1 MSETKQHPLVIVFY
15 LDREMMKQT
24 EILQPFA
31 TSVNQMIIQKK
42 LNAIAFF
49 LPTDGEERVE
59 CINPVVV
66 PKVEMDKIQKIINEI
81 QTQFSV
87 GEKFENIPD
96 EDIEIEL
103 KSLYRSNRYNQIQME
118 KMYNEWCAGLDE
130 EETKGM

>member
-1 MSETKQHPLVIVFY
+1 MEETKQHPLVIVFY

-31 TSVNQMIIQKK
+31 ASVNQMIIQKK

-66 PKVEMDKIQKIINEI
+66 PKVEMDKIEKILSEI

-103 KSLYRSNRYNQIQME
+103 N
-118 KMYNEWCAGLDE
+118 NENKKIE
-130 EETKGM
+130 NE

>member
-31 TSVNQMIIQKK
+31 SSVNQMIIQKK

-66 PKVEMDKIQKIINEI
+66 PKVEMDKIQKILNEI

-96 EDIEIEL
+96 EDIEIQL
-103 KSLYRSNRYNQIQME
+103 N
-118 KMYNEWCAGLDE
+118 NEDQKIE
-130 EETKGM
+130 NE

>member
-1 MSETKQHPLVIVFY
+1 MEETKQHPLVIVFY

-31 TSVNQMIIQKK
+31 ASVNQMIIQKK

-66 PKVEMDKIQKIINEI
+66 PKVEMDKIQKIISEI

-103 KSLYRSNRYNQIQME
+103 NNEDE
-118 KMYNEWCAGLDE
+118 KIENE
-130 EETKGM
+130 

>member
-1 MSETKQHPLVIVFY
+1 MEETKQHPLVIVFY

-31 TSVNQMIIQKK
+31 ASVNQMIIQKK

-66 PKVEMDKIQKIINEI
+66 PKVEMDKIQKILNEI

-103 KSLYRSNRYNQIQME
+103 NNENE
-118 KMYNEWCAGLDE
+118 KIENE
-130 EETKGM
+130 

>member
-1 MSETKQHPLVIVFY
+1 MSDTKQHPLVIVFY
-15 LDREMMKQT
+15 LDREMMKQK

-31 TSVNQMIIQKK
+31 GSINQMIIQKK

-66 PKVEMDKIQKIINEI
+66 PTAEMEKIEKILTDIK
-81 QTQFSV
+81 TQFAV
-87 GEKFENIPD
+87 NETFDNIPT

-103 KSLYRSNRYNQIQME
+103 TNEDE
-118 KMYNEWCAGLDE
+118 KIENE
-130 EETKGM
+130 

>member
-1 MSETKQHPLVIVFY
+1 MEETKQHPLVIVFY

-31 TSVNQMIIQKK
+31 ASVNQMIIQKK

-66 PKVEMDKIQKIINEI
+66 PKVEMDKIQKIISEI
-81 QTQFSV
+81 KTQFSV

-103 KSLYRSNRYNQIQME
+103 NNEDE
-118 KMYNEWCAGLDE
+118 KIENE
-130 EETKGM
+130 